1 MPTTCSLSS
10 PFLAHACTAVAA
22 ASPPEGD
29 DPEKEETDEDSEAD
43 DLADAKETTKE
54 ATPAKKRDPLFKRK
68 VPIKGRHRSNKLR
81 VLPTKAQWV
90 EVKRIYAAARTAYN
104 FANQRVRNDKAR
116 VAHLGLNR
124 GDIGRLKR
132 EWALEVKDPTHEDIW
147 GVAQRFS
154 NNAIKDLV
162 DTYRS
167 NEARLKRTHPNRRR
181 PYTVKDRTV
190 ESRSEVV
197 HIDRVKM
204 LLDVVPVD
212 ATFRQAGRR
221 PKSADDASKGAGA
234 KRRKRSHAPGVDEP
248 MVPKTPQTERRRRRS
263 TTARRAECGLVFGNN
278 LESVGA
284 LRVQGKAPLI
294 AKILSAGRNLHA
306 AAKLQW
312 DKTRNALY
320 FIWVEDVPI
329 LPDDDPAFEHKRIV
343 SLDPGSAPFQ
353 QWYSPTSG
361 EFGELLSGEGAVLK
375 QRRQRLD
382 RLRARVNRRRKAP
395 ADFVTQRRKAV
406 PRRKRNLKRQRTT
419 RQLARKLAREET
431 RLAGYMESAHY
442 DAAHFLLE
450 RHHLVVAPV
459 LQTGRLMCRDSERRA
474 GRHLSRAMYMWAH
487 RLFRQRLA
495 YTALKYPG
503 RYVFEC
509 SEPGTSK
516 TCTQCGAWKA
526 QLRLGDK
533 VFSCSHCGILV
544 DRQLAGARNNFFAA
558 YGMATGNGW
567 DGVGG

>member
-1 MPTTCSLSS
+1 MPQAVMA
-10 PFLAHACTAVAA
+10 LAGAGVRPRTALAVAGTFTVGFRA
-22 ASPPEGD
+22 AHGTVELPVEIEPGAAPAATWTELL
-29 DPEKEETDEDSEAD
+29 TAAAVH
-43 DLADAKETTKE
+43 ADAHVVKYAL
-54 ATPAKKRDPLFKRK
+54 ATR
-68 VPIKGRHRSNKLR
+68 
-81 VLPTKAQWV
+81 
-90 EVKRIYAAARTAYN
+90 
-104 FANQRVRNDKAR
+104 
-116 VAHLGLNR
+116 
-124 GDIGRLKR
+124 
-132 EWALEVKDPTHEDIW
+132 
-147 GVAQRFS
+147 
-154 NNAIKDLV
+154 
-162 DTYRS
+162 
-167 NEARLKRTHPNRRR
+167 
-181 PYTVKDRTV
+181 
-190 ESRSEVV
+190 
-197 HIDRVKM
+197 
-204 LLDVVPVD
+204 
-212 ATFRQAGRR
+212 
-221 PKSADDASKGAGA
+221 
-234 KRRKRSHAPGVDEP
+234 
-248 MVPKTPQTERRRRRS
+248 
-263 TTARRAECGLVFGNN
+263 
-278 LESVGA
+278 
-284 LRVQGKAPLI
+284 
-294 AKILSAGRNLHA
+294 HA
-306 AAKLQW
+306 A
-312 DKTRNALY
+312 
-320 FIWVEDVPI
+320 
-329 LPDDDPAFEHKRIV
+329 DDDPAFEHKRIV

-382 RLRARVNRRRKAP
+382 RLRARVNRRRRAP
-395 ADFVTQRRKAV
+395 ADFVTQRRKAI

-419 RQLARKLAREET
+419 RQLARKLAREEA

-459 LQTGRLMCRDSERRA
+459 LQTGRLMCKDNGRRA

-567 DGVGG
+567 DGVGA